1 MFILRALDKHG
12 SFHAAKVLTI
22 ILMCNSFLEIMNK
35 FVSAIKKPEENPLD
49 SGCSP
54 LTGKIISSK
63 SLIF

>member
-54 LTGKIISSK
+54 LT
-63 SLIF
+63 